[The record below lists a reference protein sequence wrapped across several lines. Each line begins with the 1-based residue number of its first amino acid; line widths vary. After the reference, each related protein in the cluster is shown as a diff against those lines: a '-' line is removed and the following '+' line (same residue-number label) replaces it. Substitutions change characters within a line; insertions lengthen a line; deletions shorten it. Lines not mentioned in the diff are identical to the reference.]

1 MSDNSRVEQKLQSLR
16 NLNSEQPEMQKITV
30 HKLSKTSW
38 VNWTDVKRAYILG
51 KRIEEFDEET
61 GHTRIWSESYNLEEL
76 AREFGVGISQL
87 TKKSAIEGWGGLRDS
102 YLARVQ
108 EEALGTELGYFTN
121 EESETEANSLAIIR
135 KGMKLINLGL
145 EQRYGDLL
153 EAVDADGDV
162 DLREYGTVDLKALNE
177 GIKGL
182 KALHEM
188 HGKVMEQ
195 APKTNQ
201 ELLDQLNRSKTV
213 ERLKNPK
220 EREKLQKE
228 LQKKL
233 QLLSHIEE
241 EEDD

>member
-1 MSDNSRVEQKLQSLR
+1 MANKDVTQKLQSLR
-16 NLNSEQPEMQKITV
+16 NLNSDQPEMQKITV

-38 VNWTDVKRAYILG
+38 VNWTDIQRAYILG

-108 EEALGTELGYFTN
+108 EEALGVELGYFTN

-145 EQRYGDLL
+145 EQKYGDLL
-153 EAVDADGDV
+153 EAMDADGDV
-162 DLREYGTVDLKALNE
+162 DLREYETVDLKALNE

-182 KALHEM
+182 KALHEI

-233 QLLSHIEE
+233 QLLSQIEKD
-241 EEDD
+241 ED

>member
-1 MSDNSRVEQKLQSLR
+1 MSSPIEQKLKSLR
-16 NLNSEQPEMQKITV
+16 NLNSGQPELQKLTI

-38 VNWTDVKRAYILG
+38 VNWNHIRQAYILG

-76 AREFGVGISQL
+76 AREFGVGVSQL

-145 EQRYGDLL
+145 EQEYGDLL

-162 DLREYGTVDLKALNE
+162 DLREYSKVNLKALAE

-182 KALHEM
+182 KALHEL
-188 HGKVMEQ
+188 HGKIMEN

-201 ELLDQLNRSKTV
+201 ELLEQLNRSKTV

-233 QLLSHIEE
+233 QLLSQIEE
-241 EEDD
+241 DED

>member
-16 NLNSEQPEMQKITV
+16 NLNSDQPEMQKITV

-162 DLREYGTVDLKALNE
+162 DLREYETVDLKALNE

-233 QLLSHIEE
+233 QLLSQIEE

>member
-1 MSDNSRVEQKLQSLR
+1 MANSPIEQKLKSLR
-16 NLNSEQPEMQKITV
+16 NLNSNQPELQKITI
-30 HKLSKTSW
+30 HKANKTSW
-38 VNWTDVKRAYILG
+38 INWNHIRNAYVLG

-76 AREFGVGISQL
+76 ADEFGVGISQL
-87 TKKSAIEGWGGLRDS
+87 TKKSAIEGWGQLRNS

-145 EQRYGDLL
+145 EQEYGDLL

-162 DLREYGTVDLKALNE
+162 DLREYSKVNLKALSE

-182 KALHEM
+182 KMLHEM

-201 ELLDQLNRSKTV
+201 ELLEQLNRSKTV

-233 QLLSHIEE
+233 QLLSQIEE
-241 EEDD
+241 EEDED

>member
-1 MSDNSRVEQKLQSLR
+1 MANSSIEQKLKSLR
-16 NLNSEQPEMQKITV
+16 NLNSNQPELQKITI
-30 HKLSKTSW
+30 HKANKTSW
-38 VNWTDVKRAYILG
+38 INWNHIRNAYVLG
-51 KRIEEFDEET
+51 KRIEEFNEET

-76 AREFGVGISQL
+76 ADEFGVGISQL

-121 EESETEANSLAIIR
+121 EESEAEANTLAIIR
-135 KGMKLINLGL
+135 KGVRLINLGI
-145 EQRYGDLL
+145 EQKYGDLL
-153 EAVDADGDV
+153 EAMDSNDDI
-162 DLREYGTVDLKALNE
+162 DFREYEKVDLKALNE

-182 KALHEM
+182 KALHEL
-188 HGKVMEQ
+188 HGKVMEN

-201 ELLDQLNRSKTV
+201 ELLEQLNRSKTV

-220 EREKLQKE
+220 ERQRLQTE

-233 QLLSHIEE
+233 AMLAQIEE
-241 EEDD
+241 DGED

>member
-1 MSDNSRVEQKLQSLR
+1 MANSPIEQKLQSLR
-16 NLNSEQPEMQKITV
+16 SLNSNQPELQKITI
-30 HKLSKTSW
+30 HKANKTSW
-38 VNWTDVKRAYILG
+38 INWNHIRNAYVLG

-61 GHTRIWSESYNLEEL
+61 GHTRIWSESYNLQEL
-76 AREFGVGISQL
+76 AEEFGVGVSQL

-145 EQRYGDLL
+145 EQEYGDLL
-153 EAVDADGDV
+153 EAMDADGDV
-162 DLREYGTVDLKALNE
+162 DLREYSKVNLKALTE

-182 KALHEM
+182 KMLHEM

-201 ELLDQLNRSKTV
+201 ELLETLNRSKTV
-213 ERLKNPK
+213 EKLKNPK

-233 QLLSHIEE
+233 QLLSQI
-241 EEDD
+241 EEDDED

>member
-1 MSDNSRVEQKLQSLR
+1 
-16 NLNSEQPEMQKITV
+16 
-30 HKLSKTSW
+30 
-38 VNWTDVKRAYILG
+38 
-51 KRIEEFDEET
+51 
-61 GHTRIWSESYNLEEL
+61 
-76 AREFGVGISQL
+76 
-87 TKKSAIEGWGGLRDS
+87 
-102 YLARVQ
+102 LARVQ

-145 EQRYGDLL
+145 EQEYGDLL

-162 DLREYGTVDLKALNE
+162 DLREYNTVNLKALNE

-182 KALHEM
+182 KALHEL
-188 HGKVMEQ
+188 HSKVMEQ

-201 ELLDQLNRSKTV
+201 ELLETLNRSKTV

-220 EREKLQKE
+220 ERQRLQTE

-233 QLLSHIEE
+233 ALLSQI
-241 EEDD
+241 EEDDED

>member
-1 MSDNSRVEQKLQSLR
+1 MPSPIEQKLQSLR
-16 NLNSEQPEMQKITV
+16 NLNSGQPEMQKITI

-38 VNWTDVKRAYILG
+38 VNWSDIRNAYVLG

-76 AREFGVGISQL
+76 ADEFGVGISQL
-87 TKKSAIEGWGGLRDS
+87 TKKSAIEGWGQLRNS

-108 EEALGTELGYFTN
+108 EEALGRELGYFTN
-121 EESETEANSLAIIR
+121 EESEAEANSLAIIR

-153 EAVDADGDV
+153 EAMDSNDDI
-162 DLREYGTVDLKALNE
+162 DFREYEKVDLKALNE

-182 KALHEM
+182 KALHEL
-188 HGKVMEQ
+188 HGKVMEN

-201 ELLDQLNRSKTV
+201 ELLEQLNRSKTV
-213 ERLKNPK
+213 EKLKNPK
-220 EREKLQKE
+220 ERQRLQVE

-233 QLLSHIEE
+233 ALLSQI
-241 EEDD
+241 EEDDED

>member
-1 MSDNSRVEQKLQSLR
+1 MSNNNIEQKLQSLR
-16 NLNSEQPEMQKITV
+16 NLNSGQPEMQKITI

-38 VNWTDVKRAYILG
+38 VNWSDIRNAYILG

-76 AREFGVGISQL
+76 AREFGVGVSQL

-145 EQRYGDLL
+145 EQEYGDLL

-162 DLREYGTVDLKALNE
+162 DLREYSKVNLKALTE

-182 KALHEM
+182 KMLHEM
-188 HGKVMEQ
+188 HGNVMEQ

-201 ELLDQLNRSKTV
+201 ELLETLNRSKTV

-233 QLLSHIEE
+233 QLLSQIE
-241 EEDD
+241 EEDDED